1 MTYDEKFWNDWLE
14 KHKEFITYNQDGSI
28 DVDKSVDIRGSN
40 ISKIIP
46 KFNIVHGCFV
56 ISDNNLETFENS
68 PKILL
73 ETETHWGSLYCF
85 NNPIKSF
92 KGLNADGIQSYIY
105 LDLTF
110 DKSVISIDK
119 QIIKAIQR
127 NDIKWLLLNNKNI
140 NLSGYEIISRY
151 LKGELFV

>member
-1 MTYDEKFWNDWLE
+1 MGYDEEFWNDWLE
-14 KHKEFITYNQDGSI
+14 ENKSFIRYNNDGSI
-28 DVDKSVDIRGSN
+28 DVDKNVIVCN
-40 ISKIIP
+40 KKLTNIIP
-46 KFNIVHGCFV
+46 KFNIVNGYFD
-56 ISDNNLETFENS
+56 ISNNKLTSLENS
-68 PKILL
+68 PRIIKRNYHYYGNIY
-73 ETETHWGSLYCF
+73 LY

-105 LDLTF
+105 LLITF
-110 DKSVISIDK
+110 DKSIISVDK

-151 LKGELFV
+151 LKGELFS